1 MARVRGIDA
10 GEYRQEVC
18 FEGPNG
24 AFGCVAAVGM
34 RRDELIGYIPLSCD
48 GIFVFGAG
56 FVVKDLEIDSV
67 VVVGYARHDVVV
79 RRDAVDVTA

>member
-1 MARVRGIDA
+1 MRVRGIDA

-34 RRDELIGYIPLSCD
+34 RRDELIGYIPFCCD
-48 GIFVFGAG
+48 CILVRCAG
-56 FVVKDLEIDSV
+56 FVVEDLEIDSV
-67 VVVGYARHDVVV
+67 VVVVYASHDVVV